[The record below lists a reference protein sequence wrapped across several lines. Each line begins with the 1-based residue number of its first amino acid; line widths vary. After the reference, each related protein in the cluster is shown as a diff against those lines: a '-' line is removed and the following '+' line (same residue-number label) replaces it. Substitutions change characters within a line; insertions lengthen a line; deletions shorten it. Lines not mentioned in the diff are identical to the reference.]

1 MFEIVERFRNISM
14 QELIQRGYVVKFVKF
29 NSQRCFLIDKH
40 GYLDNA
46 KKSFPVLVEECKKT
60 PPLKQV
66 MDSQMGKIPQ
76 RYTRTKVLQYAVVL
90 RNPSGGKYPAYEI
103 VK

>member
-1 MFEIVERFRNISM
+1 MLDFTCKN
-14 QELIQRGYVVKFVKF
+14 GK
-29 NSQRCFLIDKH
+29 FLIHKSRYKYVTEA
-40 GYLDNA
+40 GYETFRDYYQCEDCSGCPYA
-46 KKSFPVLVEECKKT
+46 EECKKT

-76 RYTRTKVLQYAVVL
+76 RYTRTKVFQYAVVL
-90 RNPSGGKYPAYEI
+90 KNPSGGKYPAYEI